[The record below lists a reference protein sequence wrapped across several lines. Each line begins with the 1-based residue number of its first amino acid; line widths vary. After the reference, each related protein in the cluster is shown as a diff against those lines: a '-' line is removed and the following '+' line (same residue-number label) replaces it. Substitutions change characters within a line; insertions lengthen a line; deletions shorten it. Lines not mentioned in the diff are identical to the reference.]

1 MVGLFCKF
9 KLQKVIVMDL
19 SVRKTMR
26 LQNYNYSENGAYYV
40 TICTKN
46 RRCLFSEVV
55 GSIYESTA
63 KIKLKPYG
71 RIVDEIINTLSER
84 FDINIDNYVIMPNHI
99 HMIISIE
106 NSSIKRSIR
115 ESTLRNR
122 STISKVVGYL
132 KMNSSKMI
140 HEINPDENVWQSSY
154 YDHIIRDE
162 NDYLEKWNYI
172 DGNPSK
178 WAKDEYFI

>member
-1 MVGLFCKF
+1 MNLP
-9 KLQKVIVMDL
+9 
-19 SVRKTMR
+19 VRKSMR
-26 LQNYNYSENGAYYV
+26 LKNYNYGENGAYYV

-55 GSIYESTA
+55 GSIHESTA

-71 RIVDEIINTLSER
+71 KIVDEIINTLSNR

-99 HMIISIE
+99 HMIISIK

-122 STISKVVGYL
+122 STISNVVGYL

-162 NDYLEKWNYI
+162 NDYLTKWNYI

>member
-1 MVGLFCKF
+1 MNLIK
-9 KLQKVIVMDL
+9 
-19 SVRKTMR
+19 RKSMR
-26 LQNYNYSENGAYYV
+26 LPNYDYSQNGAYFV

-46 RRCLFSEVV
+46 RRYLFSEVV
-55 GSIYESTA
+55 GSIHESTA

-71 RIVDEIINTLSER
+71 RIVDEIINNLSER
-84 FDINIDNYVIMPNHI
+84 FDINIDNYIIMPNHI

-132 KMNSSKMI
+132 KMNTSK
-140 HEINPDENVWQSSY
+140 INPDKDVWQRSY
-154 YDHIIRDE
+154 FDHIIRDE
-162 NDYLEKWNYI
+162 KDYLTKWNYI

-178 WAKDEYFI
+178 WESDDYFIF

>member
-1 MVGLFCKF
+1 MNLIK
-9 KLQKVIVMDL
+9 
-19 SVRKTMR
+19 RKSTR
-26 LQNYNYSENGAYYV
+26 LPNYDYSQNGAYFV

-46 RRCLFSEVV
+46 RRYLFSEVV
-55 GSIYESTA
+55 GSIHESTA

-71 RIVDEIINTLSER
+71 RIVDEIINNLSER
-84 FDINIDNYVIMPNHI
+84 FDINIDNYIIMPNHI

-132 KMNSSKMI
+132 KMNTSKQV
-140 HEINPDENVWQSSY
+140 HKINPDKDVWQRSY
-154 YDHIIRDE
+154 FDHIIRDE
-162 NDYLEKWNYI
+162 KDYLTKWNYI

-178 WAKDEYFI
+178 WESDDYFIF

>member
-1 MVGLFCKF
+1 
-9 KLQKVIVMDL
+9 
-19 SVRKTMR
+19 MR
-26 LQNYNYSENGAYYV
+26 LKNYNYSENGAYYV

-55 GSIYESTA
+55 GSIHESTA

-71 RIVDEIINTLSER
+71 KIVDEIINTLSNR

-99 HMIISIE
+99 HMIISIK

-132 KMNSSKMI
+132 KMNTSKKV
-140 HEINPDENVWQSSY
+140 HKINPNEEIWQQIGRA
-154 YDHIIRDE
+154 HV
-162 NDYLEKWNYI
+162 
-172 DGNPSK
+172 
-178 WAKDEYFI
+178 

>member
-1 MVGLFCKF
+1 MNLIKCKS
-9 KLQKVIVMDL
+9 L
-19 SVRKTMR
+19 R
-26 LQNYNYSENGAYYV
+26 LPNYDYSQNGAYFV

-46 RRCLFSEVV
+46 RRYLFSEVV
-55 GSIYESTA
+55 GSIHESTA

-71 RIVDEIINTLSER
+71 RIVDEIINNLSER
-84 FDINIDNYVIMPNHI
+84 FDINIDNYIIMPNHI

-132 KMNSSKMI
+132 KMNTSKQV
-140 HEINPDENVWQSSY
+140 HKINPDKDVWQRSY
-154 YDHIIRDE
+154 FDHIIRDE
-162 NDYLEKWNYI
+162 KDYLTKWNYI
-172 DGNPSK
+172 DGNPSI
-178 WAKDEYFI
+178 WESDDYFIF

>member
-1 MVGLFCKF
+1 MNLIK
-9 KLQKVIVMDL
+9 
-19 SVRKTMR
+19 RKSMR
-26 LQNYNYSENGAYYV
+26 LPNYDYSQNGAYFV

-46 RRCLFSEVV
+46 RRYLFSEVV
-55 GSIYESTA
+55 GSIHESTA

-71 RIVDEIINTLSER
+71 RIVDEIINNLSER
-84 FDINIDNYVIMPNHI
+84 FDINIDNYIIMPNHI

-132 KMNSSKMI
+132 KMNTSKQV
-140 HEINPDENVWQSSY
+140 HKINPDKDVWQRSY
-154 YDHIIRDE
+154 FDHIIRDE
-162 NDYLEKWNYI
+162 KDYLTKWNYI
-172 DGNPSK
+172 DGNPSI
-178 WAKDEYFI
+178 WESDDYFIF

>member
-1 MVGLFCKF
+1 MNLIK
-9 KLQKVIVMDL
+9 
-19 SVRKTMR
+19 RKSMR
-26 LQNYNYSENGAYYV
+26 LQNYDYSQNGAYFV

-46 RRCLFSEVV
+46 RRYLFSEVV
-55 GSIYESTA
+55 GSIHESTA

-71 RIVDEIINTLSER
+71 RIVDEIINNLSER
-84 FDINIDNYVIMPNHI
+84 FDINIDNYIIMPNHI

-132 KMNSSKMI
+132 KMNTSKQV
-140 HEINPDENVWQSSY
+140 HKINPDKDVWQRSY
-154 YDHIIRDE
+154 FDHIIRDE
-162 NDYLEKWNYI
+162 NDYLTKWNYI
-172 DGNPSK
+172 DGNPCK
-178 WAKDEYFI
+178 WELDDYYIK